1 MFVPEL
7 YAVALFMLI
16 VSMFGWG
23 SWANCYKV
31 TPGWRFELFYWDY
44 VWGALLIIT
53 LLALTMGRTDPLS
66 PDSFLNN
73 LRSADSRHI
82 FFAFLG
88 GAIWNVANIIL
99 VAAIAIA
106 GMAVAFP
113 VGIGLAIVIGS
124 VSSYFVTPVGNP
136 WLLFGGVGLVCL
148 GILFDAMA
156 YRRLS
161 GDTKVSTKGIL
172 LSLLAGVGVGAFFPF
187 VAKSLVGE
195 NHLGPYGVCFVF
207 MLGVVVSNIF
217 FNYLMMRRPVVGP
230 PVTMGDY
237 FRGTRRAHLWG
248 LLAGI
253 IWGTGTVANFVVS
266 YAKMVG
272 PATSYAIGQ
281 GATMVSAIWGVFLWK
296 EFRGG
301 GPEVKRML
309 ALMFLFFILG
319 LTSVALAPVVAH

>member
-31 TPGWRFELFYWDY
+31 SPGWRFELFYWDY

-53 LLALTMGRTDPLS
+53 LLALTLGRTDPLS
-66 PDSFLNN
+66 PDSFFNN
-73 LRSADSRHI
+73 LGSADGRHI
-82 FFAFLG
+82 FYAFLG

-113 VGIGLAIVIGS
+113 VGIGLAVVIGS
-124 VSSYFVTPVGNP
+124 VSSYIITPVGNP
-136 WLLFGGVGLVCL
+136 WLLFGGIGLICL
-148 GILFDAMA
+148 AILFDALA

-161 GDTKVSTKGIL
+161 GATKVSTKGII

-207 MLGVVVSNIF
+207 MTGVVVSNIF
-217 FNYLMMRRPVVGP
+217 FNYFMMRRPVVGE

-237 FRGTRRAHLWG
+237 LRGSRKFHILG
-248 LLAGI
+248 ILAGI
-253 IWGTGTVANFVVS
+253 IWGIGTVANFVVS

-272 PATSYAIGQ
+272 PAASFAIGQ
-281 GATMVSAIWGVFLWK
+281 GATMVSAIFGVFVWK
-296 EFRGG
+296 EFRGAG
-301 GPEVKRML
+301 SDAKRFL

-319 LTSVALAPVVAH
+319 LTAVALAPVVH

>member
-23 SWANCYKV
+23 SWANCYKAS
-31 TPGWRFELFYWDY
+31 PGWRFELFYWDY

-66 PDSFLNN
+66 PDSFFNN
-73 LRSADSRHI
+73 LGSADGRHI
-82 FFAFLG
+82 FYAFLG

-113 VGIGLAIVIGS
+113 VGIGLAVVIGS
-124 VSSYFVTPVGNP
+124 VSSYIITPVGNP
-136 WLLFGGVGLVCL
+136 WLLFGGIGLICL
-148 GILFDAMA
+148 AILFDALA

-161 GDTKVSTKGIL
+161 GATKVSTKGII

-207 MLGVVVSNIF
+207 MTGVVVSNIF
-217 FNYLMMRRPVVGP
+217 FNYFMMRRPVAGP

-237 FRGTRRAHLWG
+237 FRGSRKFHILG
-248 LLAGI
+248 ILAGI
-253 IWGTGTVANFVVS
+253 IWGIGTVANFVVS
-266 YAKMVG
+266 YGKMVG
-272 PATSYAIGQ
+272 PAASFAIGQ

-296 EFRGG
+296 EFRGAG
-301 GPEVKRML
+301 SDAKRFL

-319 LTSVALAPVVAH
+319 LTAVALAPVVH